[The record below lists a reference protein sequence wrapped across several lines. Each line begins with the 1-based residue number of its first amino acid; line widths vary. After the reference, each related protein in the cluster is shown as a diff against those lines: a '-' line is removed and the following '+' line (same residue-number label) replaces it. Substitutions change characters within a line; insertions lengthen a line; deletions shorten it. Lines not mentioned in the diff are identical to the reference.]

1 MTKLNLTAKGT
12 FQERILAYLQENAS
26 DTLADKI
33 NNGVPIEKDGKR
45 LINKKTLD
53 GFMTYAYDE
62 AKKQVEKGT
71 RATWVDDP
79 IVFGWAVHYFEE
91 ASIEGKL
98 YTEDGTEFKPSRPS
112 NPTKAPTF
120 SAPQAPKPKPQLSLF
135 DTPETPS
142 ESAPPEDIAPQQ
154 TTVPAPEE
162 EPSEEE
168 IKEVFAELDD
178 ELPPS
183 PKIDMETGEV
193 LQTEL
198 ISDEPNDELE
208 KELEL
213 AKAFHPDALCRLFEI
228 FENELIMR

>member
-1 MTKLNLTAKGT
+1 MTKLNLIAKGT
-12 FQERILAYLQENAS
+12 FQERILTYLQENAS

-62 AKKQVEKGT
+62 AKKQTEKGT

-98 YTEDGTEFKPSRPS
+98 YTEDGTELKSALPANPANSPVSSTPQPS
-112 NPTKAPTF
+112 
-120 SAPQAPKPKPQLSLF
+120 KPKPQLSLF
-135 DTPETPS
+135 DALETPS
-142 ESAPPEDIAPQQ
+142 EPAPPEEQK
-154 TTVPAPEE
+154 TVPAPEE

-168 IKEVFAELDD
+168 IEEVFAELDS
-178 ELPPS
+178 ELPPQK
-183 PKIDMETGEV
+183 KIDIETGEV
-193 LQTEL
+193 LQP
-198 ISDEPNDELE
+198 DDELT

-213 AKAFHPDALCRLFEI
+213 AKAFQPDALCRLFEI
-228 FENELIMR
+228 LENELILR